1 MNSAEGQTG
10 RERLEAMLRGLLP
23 QPSAPPRP
31 AGCLLA
37 RSCAELVDLTAPG
50 QKIAQAGI
58 ASQHEMLMGLLDGA
72 AKNGELFCEAESD
85 IEALAWHYLGVLQAV
100 MNFPQAGAPLASL
113 DRMINIAMLAWPIV
127 TKVPQSEAQKSTE

>member
-1 MNSAEGQTG
+1 
-10 RERLEAMLRGLLP
+10 
-23 QPSAPPRP
+23 
-31 AGCLLA
+31 
-37 RSCAELVDLTAPG
+37 
-50 QKIAQAGI
+50 
-58 ASQHEMLMGLLDGA
+58 MGLLDGA